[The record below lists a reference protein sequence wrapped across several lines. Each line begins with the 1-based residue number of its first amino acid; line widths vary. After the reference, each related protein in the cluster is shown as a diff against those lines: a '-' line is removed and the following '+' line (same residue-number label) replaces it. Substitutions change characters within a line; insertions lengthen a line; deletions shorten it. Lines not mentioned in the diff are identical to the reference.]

1 MSAAIRSW
9 MKNIELVAPAG
20 DMRKLD
26 VALEYG
32 ADAVYL
38 AGKTF
43 GMRAA
48 SKNFDYDELKTA
60 SLTAHSR
67 GKRFFVTLNI
77 FPYDDD
83 IDGVDEYLDYLHSIH
98 ADALIV
104 SDVGLIKRITERTN
118 IPVHV
123 STQANVLNSDTARFY
138 ADLGVKRIVL
148 ARELSLERI
157 ARIRDNIDPSVELE
171 AFVHGAMCISYSG
184 RCLLS
189 AYLSGRSANRGE
201 CNQAC
206 RMKFTPEC
214 SQESLEFI
222 EDDGTY
228 IFGGNDL
235 NMIEHIGEL
244 YSAGVTA
251 FKIEGRVKSEYYVG
265 CVVNA
270 YKNAVKAFKRGLKVA
285 HEFIDELKKVP
296 NRGFNTGFYYGMPK
310 PDDAPQ
316 EYCDFCGIVMSNGK
330 DGAVV
335 EMRNRFK
342 TGDAL
347 EVLSPDA
354 QFLNKKITVPVMTD
368 ERGEEVTDAKV
379 PCALYTLNGITL
391 PPLSML
397 RRKHTSV

>member
-1 MSAAIRSW
+1 M
-9 MKNIELVAPAG
+9 NIELVAPAG

-38 AGKTF
+38 AGKTL

-60 SLTAHSR
+60 SLAAHSR

-83 IDGVDEYLDYLHSIH
+83 LYGVDAYLDYLHSIH

-104 SDVGLIKRITERTN
+104 SDIGLIKRITSRTN

-123 STQANVLNSDTARFY
+123 STQANVLNSDTAAFY

-148 ARELSLERI
+148 ARELSVDRI
-157 ARIRDNIDPSVELE
+157 ANIRKNLSPNVELE
-171 AFVHGAMCISYSG
+171 TFVHGAACISYSG

-214 SQESLEFI
+214 TSEPLEFV

-228 IFGGNDL
+228 IFGGNDI
-235 NMIEHIGEL
+235 NMIEHLDEL
-244 YSAGVTA
+244 HDAGVNA

-270 YKNAVKAFKRGLKVA
+270 YRNAINAIKSGEKLSK
-285 HEFIDELKKVP
+285 EYIDELKKVP
-296 NRGFNTGFYYGMPK
+296 NRGYNTGFYFGTPVHDSSQ
-310 PDDAPQ
+310 P
-316 EYCDFCGIVMSNGK
+316 EYYDFCGIVMKSNK
-330 DGAVV
+330 RGAVV

-342 TGDAL
+342 TGDEL
-347 EVLSPDA
+347 EVLSPDKRFNNTVI
-354 QFLNKKITVPVMTD
+354 QIPEMTGESGEKI
-368 ERGEEVTDAKV
+368 TDAKV
-379 PCALYTLNGITL
+379 PCALYTLDGIEL

-397 RRKHTSV
+397 RKKHG